1 MRKILILTTGG
12 TIASVQSPDG
22 LIPGMSS
29 EQLLSHL
36 PQIGSDIAI
45 DIKELFHIDST
56 DMTAAHWI
64 KIIDAI
70 RDNYDTCDGFVICHG
85 TDTMAYTAAVLSY
98 MIQNSE
104 KPIVLTGAQKPIGF
118 EITDAKS
125 NLQDSILYAAD
136 SLSHGVQIVFA
147 GKVIAG
153 THARKVRSM
162 SFLAFESI
170 NLPLIAEIN
179 NGHIIR
185 YLNIPSNGRVQF
197 YDSINPN
204 VFLLKLTPSMS
215 PDLIPEIFSIYDAV
229 VIESFGAGGI
239 PASIENT
246 LLTELS
252 KYRPEEKILAMTT
265 QVTYEGSHINT
276 YAVGRRIADSF
287 KILEARD
294 MTLET
299 IIAKLMWILG
309 NSNRSWSDIEQ
320 RFYTPVAMDSVY

>member
-1 MRKILILTTGG
+1 MRNILILTTGG

-22 LIPGMSS
+22 LVPGMSS
-29 EQLLSHL
+29 EQLRNHL

-45 DIKELFHIDST
+45 DIMELFHIDST

-70 RDNYDTCDGFVICHG
+70 RDNYDAYDGFVACHG

-170 NLPLIAEIN
+170 NLPVIAEIN

-252 KYRPEEKILAMTT
+252 KYKPEEKILAMTT

-309 NSNRSWSDIEQ
+309 NNSKTWDEIEQ

>member
-309 NSNRSWSDIEQ
+309 NSSQTWDEIEQ